1 MKYVAIISSAHKR
14 VVDPFIQ
21 ETYEKFKQFIP
32 KGFEHLVKYDYCL
45 EIPLYYE
52 SPEYYELIDYLNQHN
67 EKPQVPMLYTSYTKS
82 ELNKAEFFRLAPS
95 YPLELEG
102 KFSRDYGTKH
112 RDQCNKDYFCLMC
125 GELIGDVFVDRKFMK
140 KKKFGCLVPDLFASE
155 ELKEAIEEAGLTGI
169 EFGGLVKDY
178 KGREMK
184 EKYYVVNITSIL
196 PPLSDKTWIESVPSS
211 KCEHVC
217 RYLWSDLMYER
228 EKLAQAKD
236 FNLTCEHLN
245 NWFLQKVVASARAKK
260 ALSQFR
266 LWFCEPVILL

>member
-1 MKYVAIISSAHKR
+1 MKYIALIYAHISEPCDYQKIYANY
-14 VVDPFIQ
+14 Q
-21 ETYEKFKQFIP
+21 TYIP
-32 KGFEHLVKYDYCL
+32 KAFEDYADFNGRLV
-45 EIPLYYE
+45 IPLVYDT
-52 SPEYYELIDYLNQHN
+52 PEYRELIDWIKQRKAHLRVFLDVH
-67 EKPQVPMLYTSYTKS
+67 YTKS
-82 ELNKAEFFRLAPS
+82 ELNKVDFFRLVPS
-95 YPLELEG
+95 APLELEG
-102 KFSRDYGTKH
+102 KYSRNYGTKH
-112 RDQCNKDYFCLMC
+112 RNQCENEFCPMC

-228 EKLAQAKD
+228 EKLTQAKD

-245 NWFLQKVVASARAKK
+245 NWFTQEVVASARAKK

>member
-1 MKYVAIISSAHKR
+1 
-14 VVDPFIQ
+14 
-21 ETYEKFKQFIP
+21 
-32 KGFEHLVKYDYCL
+32 
-45 EIPLYYE
+45 
-52 SPEYYELIDYLNQHN
+52 
-67 EKPQVPMLYTSYTKS
+67 MLYTSYTKS

-196 PPLSDKTWIESVPSS
+196 PPLSDKTWINNNNAIQKCGHVIHYLESP
-211 KCEHVC
+211 
-217 RYLWSDLMYER
+217 LMYER

-245 NWFLQKVVASARAKK
+245 NWFTQEVVASARAKK

-266 LWFCEPVILL
+266 LMFREPVILL

>member
-1 MKYVAIISSAHKR
+1 MKYIALIYAHISEPCDYQKIYANY
-14 VVDPFIQ
+14 Q
-21 ETYEKFKQFIP
+21 TYIP
-32 KGFEHLVKYDYCL
+32 KAFEDYADFNGRLV
-45 EIPLYYE
+45 IPLVYDT
-52 SPEYYELIDYLNQHN
+52 PEYRELIDWIKQRKAHLRVFLDVH
-67 EKPQVPMLYTSYTKS
+67 YTKS
-82 ELNKAEFFRLAPS
+82 ELNKVGFFRLAPS

-196 PPLSDKTWIESVPSS
+196 PPLSDKTWINNNNAIQKCGHVIHYLESP
-211 KCEHVC
+211 
-217 RYLWSDLMYER
+217 LMYER

-245 NWFLQKVVASARAKK
+245 NWFTQEVVASARAKK

-266 LWFCEPVILL
+266 LMFREPVILL